1 MFDEFYKKLIEG
13 LRSEIAASEER
24 LRLLIQ
30 INRDADRISYSI
42 HEAAQITGIG
52 YDTLYARCKAGKLQ
66 YSQDGPGAAIIIT
79 RQTLIEYVNT
89 HCKQQP
95 SPQPTD
101 QTEDVARPVRLRA
114 SPLRTTHSRQRFES
128 D

>member
-1 MFDEFYKKLIEG
+1 MFDEFYQKLIEG
-13 LRSEIAASEER
+13 VRSEIAASEER

-30 INRDADRISYSI
+30 INRDADRISYNI
-42 HEAAQITGIG
+42 HEAAQITGFG
-52 YDTLYARCKAGKLQ
+52 YDTLYARCKAGKLP

-89 HCKQQP
+89 HCKQQ
-95 SPQPTD
+95 SAPQPTD
-101 QTEDVARPVRLRA
+101 KDEDVARPIRMRA
-114 SPLRTTHSRQRFES
+114 TPLRTTHSRQGLES